1 MTLMFA
7 SILAITG
14 RRWMLS
20 CILFG
25 AALSVKMNVLLYYPA
40 LLAIHL
46 FETGLMATIRNQ
58 MIILAL
64 QVLPALPFIAENSG
78 NYLRIAYN
86 LGREFEWRWTVNWRF
101 VGFKRFLGLQ
111 KSSTLLLLHGVT
123 LLLWFIYRFQ
133 RPLRG
138 ALSSGRRKP
147 SLGLQRVQMV
157 RILFECNL
165 IGIIF
170 ARSLHYQFL
179 SWYSLTIPF
188 LLLNGARG
196 GFSRDKVGSMLIYLA
211 IEYCWNV
218 YPSTAFSSSLLF
230 LMNIVLL
237 LVSLARHRAAPM
249 GRRGGF

>member
-14 RRWMLS
+14 RRWTLS

-25 AALSVKMNVLLYYPA
+25 AALSIKMNVLLYYPA
-40 LLAIHL
+40 SLAIHF
-46 FETGLMATIRNQ
+46 FETGLTTTVKNQ
-58 MIILAL
+58 MVILAL
-64 QVLPALPFIAENSG
+64 QVLPAVPFITEKPG
-78 NYLRIAYN
+78 NYVRIAYN
-86 LGREFEWRWTVNWRF
+86 LGRQFEWKWTVNWRF
-101 VGFKRFLGLQ
+101 VGFERFLGLQ
-111 KSSTLLLLHGVT
+111 RSPSLLVLHGTT
-123 LLLWFIYRFQ
+123 LIAWFIYRFQ

-138 ALSSGRRKP
+138 VLAAGTKKP
-147 SLGLQRVQMV
+147 SFGLQRVQMV

-188 LLLNGARG
+188 LLLNGAG
-196 GFSRDKVGSMLIYLA
+196 EGFSRGKAGLIFVCLA

-230 LMNIVLL
+230 SMNIVLL
-237 LVSLARHRAAPM
+237 LVSLT
-249 GRRGGF
+249 RR